1 MSRTYGAW
9 GIVGWQRHM
18 LMRDIA
24 AGELNPDEIAE
35 RHGIPTQSVY
45 TIRSRRRAELQAI
58 LDDWANEFSDLWS
71 VKKHNRVA
79 RLEYLANEL
88 QARLDELKADADAA
102 TETMRKVHPD
112 AGPVRVPMREWRAL
126 TREQAKLLD
135 QICREMGQDAATI
148 DRIAGDAATPTKLRL
163 LGLTPPDRVRAE
175 KEYLTGVDE
184 ESPPADLS
192 GFTYSG
198 AGMTVTET
206 IAAEVAEEQRH
217 IERDA
222 EAAYAKRWDEL
233 LQQHGITEDLSYLD
247 RWVPPHVEDAVKAA
261 EAQFAEDYPDAVPVV
276 AAVVVEPASAPVDG
290 PVQASEP
297 VPVQAVESAPV
308 AVEKPAD
315 EPVPEL
321 AAELVSDN
329 CRREPWRQRVPELEP
344 VPVPVPGYE
353 PYRVGKWTH
362 DL

>member
-1 MSRTYGAW
+1 MLMPRTKGAS

-35 RHGIPTQSVY
+35 RHGIPTQTVY
-45 TIRSRRRAELQAI
+45 AIRHHQKAELQAI

-88 QARLDELKADADAA
+88 QARLDELTADADAA

-112 AGPVRVPMREWRAL
+112 AAPVRVPMREWRAL

-135 QICREMGQDAATI
+135 QICKEMGQDATTI
-148 DRIAGDAATPTKLRL
+148 DRIAGDMNVLTKLRL
-163 LGLTPPDRVRAE
+163 LGLTPSERVKAE
-175 KEYLTGVDE
+175 KEYLTGVDQ
-184 ESPPADLS
+184 ESPPGDLS

-198 AGMTVTET
+198 AQMTVTET
-206 IAAEVAEEQRH
+206 IADEAAKEHRA
-217 IERDA
+217 ISRDA
-222 EAAYAKRWDEL
+222 EDAYNRRYEEL
-233 LQQHGITEDLSYLD
+233 MAQHGITEDLSYLD

-276 AAVVVEPASAPVDG
+276 AAVVVEPVPAPADG
-290 PVQASEP
+290 PVQAVE
-297 VPVQAVESAPV
+297 VQVVESAPV
-308 AVEKPAD
+308 VVERPAGEPAP
-315 EPVPEL
+315 EPV
-321 AAELVSDN
+321 AESVSDN
-329 CRREPWRQRVPELEP
+329 YRREPRRQRVPELEP
-344 VPVPVPGYE
+344 VPIPVPGYE